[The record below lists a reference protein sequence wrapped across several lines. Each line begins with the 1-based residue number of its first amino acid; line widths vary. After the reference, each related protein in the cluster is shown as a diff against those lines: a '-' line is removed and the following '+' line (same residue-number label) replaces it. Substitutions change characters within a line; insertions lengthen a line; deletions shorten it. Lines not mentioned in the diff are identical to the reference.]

1 MNKEK
6 RTLQKKI
13 VAWAMYDFANSA
25 FTTIIV
31 TFVFAAYFTQ
41 EIASDKNTGTA
52 LWADAIAFSSL
63 VIAILSP
70 VIGAVSDRI
79 GYRKHFL
86 FGMTTILVAA
96 CASLYGV
103 EPGQVGRAL
112 TLFIIANIAFELG
125 IVFYNSFL
133 PDFAPKNKI
142 GRISGFA
149 WAMGYIGG
157 LLALTIVLFGFIQA
171 DPPWF
176 GLSSTEGQNIRAT
189 NLLTAAWIFIFSLP
203 LFFWLK
209 DDKPGQKAGCRHLI
223 KGTALQLLATFR
235 ELKNY
240 RQIIR
245 FLFARIMYND
255 GLLTIFA
262 FGGIYAAGTF
272 NFTTDEIIMLG
283 IVLNISAGAGSL
295 ALGYLDDLLGSKHT
309 LLLSIAGLV
318 LATILAVAATTK
330 FWFWVAGITIGLFV
344 GPNQASSRAMM
355 ARFIPMGKENEFFG
369 FFAFSGK
376 ATAFLGPLMLGKIT
390 SLFGSQRLGVAS
402 LLIFFIAG
410 ATLLL
415 RVDEKEGIAAAKNSR
430 KST

>member
-1 MNKEK
+1 
-6 RTLQKKI
+6 
-13 VAWAMYDFANSA
+13 MYDFANSA